1 MGREHDGG
9 PPSGR
14 TKTSGLMSQS
24 INAMRSSGQISRSAL
39 LQRERERESRRHHH
53 HHRLPAGGTGARASA
68 RAQQRGPAAH
78 LMHARSLS
86 LSHTQLQILPARSP
100 LARAHDGKRQL
111 DRGRMGPATRHA
123 LHRRLSTYLCIH
135 ITQNF
140 STNYC
145 SPSAVRPT
153 PVCRCIGE
161 LCT

>member
-1 MGREHDGG
+1 MPCDR
-9 PPSGR
+9 
-14 TKTSGLMSQS
+14 QV
-24 INAMRSSGQISRSAL
+24 RSAAARSF
-39 LQRERERESRRHHH
+39 RERERAGVIIIITDC
-53 HHRLPAGGTGARASA
+53 RLAAQVRERAHARNNVGRPHTSCT
-68 RAQQRGPAAH
+68 
-78 LMHARSLS
+78 RSLS
-86 LSHTQLQILPARSP
+86 LSLTQLQILPARSP

-153 PVCRCIGE
+153 PGRRCIGE